1 MIGTSG
7 REEFT
12 MKSKNVI
19 LSAALLIA
27 LGGAVALTGQEA
39 QAAKKKVKAVVKGS
53 TLTVSGKGAMP
64 SNLKIKKSKIK
75 KVRKIVIKKG
85 VTSIPVDAFRKY
97 KNATSATV
105 PSSVKTIGQSA
116 FRCEKLKKLTLPG
129 KFEIKYLKGSRKRY
143 WITDTI
149 DTVAFN
155 TNLDLKMTAFF
166 DTNNLVVKK
175 TDPKYKSVKGI
186 IYSKDGKE
194 IVRVPYQRSEAVIAD
209 GSEVFCLQSVMYAN
223 PLAPGKQSGGCR
235 VKKIVL
241 PASIKKIEAESYAA
255 ECQDG
260 LKKRIVAGK
269 MTGLQLDIR
278 AKQLDGQSI
287 AELMHTLRFDVN
299 DIMRQF
305 PERILLSGDYYILD
319 KNILFHY
326 AGKDSEIKFPEG
338 ITVVGNYA
346 FCDNQG
352 VEKLELPEGLTEVGK
367 YSFSKSSK
375 LDGEL
380 ALQQEMEVTFPST
393 LKRIGDRAFSN
404 NKISKVVLPA
414 SLESCGDGAF
424 METAME
430 ELVLPEGMKV
440 IPENMAFGNYLKKI
454 VLPDS
459 VEVIG
464 GEAFSLN
471 HLEEIQFGK
480 NVREIGQRAF
490 TGNPLKQLTIPNTVT
505 KIGDEA
511 FDGIYGFD
519 IVIQGESKGFSNTAF
534 SPFCTLVYAKGPQEM
549 KAALDDLFVRSCNK
563 KKAVV
568 KVVWS
573 EVKDADGYELV
584 AAANAKYTKSKKKMT
599 IKTSSFV
606 KDITLKGKFYS
617 DTTIYV
623 KIRPYSYLDGKKIYG
638 RWSEAKRKCK
648 S

>member
-1 MIGTSG
+1 MDMWK
-7 REEFT
+7 EEFT
-12 MKSKNVI
+12 MKSKHVMI
-19 LSAALLIA
+19 TAALLFT

-39 QAAKKKVKAVVKGS
+39 QAAKAKKVKAVVKGT
-53 TLTVSGKGAMP
+53 TLTISGKGAMP
-64 SNLKIKKSKIK
+64 SSLKIKKSKIK
-75 KVRKIVIKKG
+75 KIKKIVIKKG

-97 KNATSATV
+97 KNVTSATV

-129 KFEIKYLKGSRKRY
+129 KFEIKYLKGLRQRY

-155 TNLDLKMTAFF
+155 TKLDLESTAFF
-166 DTNNLVVKK
+166 DANNFVVKK

-194 IVRVPYQRSEAVIAD
+194 IVRVPYQRSVVTLAD
-209 GSEVFCLQSVMYAN
+209 GCEVFCLQSIMYNN
-223 PLAPGKQSGGCR
+223 PIAPGGEGGCR
-235 VKKIVL
+235 VKNIVL
-241 PASIKKIEAESYAA
+241 PASIKKIEAESYVT

-260 LKKRIVAGK
+260 LRKRIVAGK

-278 AKQLDGQSI
+278 AKQLDGPSI
-287 AELMHTLRFDVN
+287 VELMHTLQLDVN
-299 DIMRQF
+299 DIMQQF
-305 PERILLSGDYYILD
+305 PERIVLSGDYYILD
-319 KNILFHY
+319 KDILFHY

-338 ITVVGNYA
+338 ITGVGNYA

-352 VEKLELPEGLTEVGK
+352 IEKLELPEGLTEIGK
-367 YSFSKSSK
+367 YSFSSCSK
-375 LDGEL
+375 RESEF
-380 ALQQEMEVTFPST
+380 APRQEMEVTFPST
-393 LKRIGDRAFSN
+393 LKRIGDGAFN
-404 NKISKVVLPA
+404 DNKISKVVLPA

-424 METAME
+424 MGTAME

-440 IPENMAFGNYLKKI
+440 IPESMAYGNYLKKI

-464 GEAFSLN
+464 EGAFSYN
-471 HLEEIQFGK
+471 QLEEIQFGK
-480 NVREIGQRAF
+480 NVREIGKRAF
-490 TGNPLKQLTIPNTVT
+490 SGNPLKQLTIPNTVT
-505 KIGDEA
+505 KIDDQA
-511 FDGIYGFD
+511 FDDIYGID

-534 SPFCTLVYAKGPQEM
+534 SPYCTLVYAKGPQEM
-549 KAALDDLFVRSCNK
+549 RVTLNDLFIQSYNK

-568 KVVWS
+568 KVAWS

-584 AAANAKYTKSKKKMT
+584 AAANAKYTKSKKKVT
-599 IKTSSFV
+599 VKKSLLA
-606 KDITLKGKFYS
+606 KDITLKGKFNK

-638 RWSEAKRKCK
+638 RWSETKCKCK

>member
-1 MIGTSG
+1 MIGTNG

-97 KNATSATV
+97 KNVTSATV

-194 IVRVPYQRSEAVIAD
+194 IVRVPYQRSEVVIAD
-209 GSEVFCLQSVMYAN
+209 GTEVFCLQSLMYNN
-223 PLAPGKQSGGCR
+223 PAAPGGEGGCR
-235 VKKIVL
+235 VKKIVI
-241 PASIKKIEAESYAA
+241 PASIKKIEAESYAT

-287 AELMHTLRFDVN
+287 AELMHTLCFGIN

-319 KNILFHY
+319 KNIVFHY

-338 ITVVGNYA
+338 ITMVGDYA
-346 FCDNQG
+346 FFENQG
-352 VEKLELPEGLTEVGK
+352 IEKLELPEGMTEVGK

-375 LDGEL
+375 LDSEI

-404 NKISKVVLPA
+404 NKISKVVLPV

-430 ELVLPEGMKV
+430 ELILPEGMKV
-440 IPENMAFGNYLKKI
+440 IPENMAFGNNLKKI

-464 GEAFSLN
+464 AEAFRLN

-490 TGNPLKQLTIPNTVT
+490 TGNPLKQLTIPDTVT
-505 KIGDEA
+505 KIDDEA
-511 FDGIYGFD
+511 FDAVYGIEV
-519 IVIQGESKGFSNTAF
+519 VIQGESKGFSHAAF
-534 SPFCTLVYAKGPQEM
+534 SPFSTLVYAKGPQEM
-549 KAALDDLFVRSCNK
+549 KVALDDLFIRSYSK

-573 EVKDADGYELV
+573 KVKDADGYELV
-584 AAANAKYTKSKKKMT
+584 AAANAKYTKNKKKIT
-599 IKTSSFV
+599 TKTSSFV
-606 KDITLKGKFYS
+606 KDITLKGKFNN

-623 KIRPYSYLDGKKIYG
+623 KMRPYSYLDGKKIYG
-638 RWSEAKRKCK
+638 RWSETKRKCK

>member
-1 MIGTSG
+1 M
-7 REEFT
+7 
-12 MKSKNVI
+12 V
-19 LSAALLIA
+19 
-27 LGGAVALTGQEA
+27 
-39 QAAKKKVKAVVKGS
+39 
-53 TLTVSGKGAMP
+53 
-64 SNLKIKKSKIK
+64 
-75 KVRKIVIKKG
+75 
-85 VTSIPVDAFRKY
+85 
-97 KNATSATV
+97 
-105 PSSVKTIGQSA
+105 
-116 FRCEKLKKLTLPG
+116 
-129 KFEIKYLKGSRKRY
+129 
-143 WITDTI
+143 
-149 DTVAFN
+149 
-155 TNLDLKMTAFF
+155 
-166 DTNNLVVKK
+166 
-175 TDPKYKSVKGI
+175 
-186 IYSKDGKE
+186 
-194 IVRVPYQRSEAVIAD
+194 
-209 GSEVFCLQSVMYAN
+209 
-223 PLAPGKQSGGCR
+223 
-235 VKKIVL
+235 
-241 PASIKKIEAESYAA
+241 
-255 ECQDG
+255 
-260 LKKRIVAGK
+260 
-269 MTGLQLDIR
+269 
-278 AKQLDGQSI
+278 
-287 AELMHTLRFDVN
+287 
-299 DIMRQF
+299 
-305 PERILLSGDYYILD
+305 GD
-319 KNILFHY
+319 
-326 AGKDSEIKFPEG
+326 
-338 ITVVGNYA
+338 YA
-346 FCDNQG
+346 FCENQG
-352 VEKLELPEGLTEVGK
+352 IVKLELPEGMTEVGK

-549 KAALDDLFVRSCNK
+549 KAALDDLFVRSYNK